1 MLISGIRVRVPSW
14 MALLAVV
21 VGLVLVLAGC
31 DAGSTPATPTP
42 VEPTA
47 TSIPTVQPTETLIPV
62 PTYTPT
68 VEPTATQTPIPVSE
82 RGYVPVLCFH
92 HIRDWVNSDTE
103 EETAYIMPPS
113 QLEEWLTYLK
123 DNGYTGVTATQVWE
137 YYALGKPLPDKPV
150 ALTFDDDDDN
160 QYTEG
165 VPLLQK
171 YGFTAT
177 FFIQTVTL
185 DKENY
190 MTSDQ
195 VKELSS
201 LGYDVQPHTWDHH
214 MITEYETDEDWELQI
229 AGPKKTLE
237 ELTGKE
243 ASLLAYPFGIY
254 DAASA
259 EKLKSYGYKGAFRLR
274 EMMDDAADPVFAIK
288 RYIAN
293 PYFTD
298 EQLQLVLEGEW
309 E

>member
-1 MLISGIRVRVPSW
+1 MSLPGMRVRASLWP
-14 MALLAVV
+14 ALLAAI
-21 VGLVLVLAGC
+21 VGLMLVVAGC

-47 TSIPTVQPTETLIPV
+47 TATSQPTDTPV
-62 PTYTPT
+62 PLPTDTPT
-68 VEPTATQTPIPVSE
+68 VAPTATQTPIPVSE

-92 HIRDWVNSDTE
+92 HIRDWEESDAE
-103 EETAYIMPPS
+103 EDRAYIVPPS
-113 QLEEWLTYLK
+113 QFDQWLKYLK
-123 DNGYTGVTATQVWE
+123 DNGYTGVTAKQVYE
-137 YYALGKPLPDKPV
+137 YYAFGTPLPPKPV

-160 QYTEG
+160 QYTEA
-165 VPLLQK
+165 VPLLKK

-190 MTSDQ
+190 MSSAQ
-195 VKELSS
+195 VKELSD
-201 LGYDVQPHTWDHH
+201 LGYDIEPHTWDHH
-214 MITEYETDEDWELQI
+214 AITGYETEDDWQLQI
-229 AGPKKTLE
+229 AGPKQTLE

-254 DAASA
+254 DATSA

-274 EMMDDAADPVFAIK
+274 ELMDDQADPLFAIK

-298 EQLQLVLEGEW
+298 EQFQLVLEGNW